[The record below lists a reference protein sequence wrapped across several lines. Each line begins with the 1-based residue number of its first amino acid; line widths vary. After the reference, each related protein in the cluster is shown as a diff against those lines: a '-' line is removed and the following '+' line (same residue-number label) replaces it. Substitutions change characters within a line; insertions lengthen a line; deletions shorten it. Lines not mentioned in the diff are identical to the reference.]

1 MKELPQID
9 VSGKTNL
16 IRTEVVSYE
25 PIELERRR
33 VIFRIFDSTPSE
45 FLLKNL
51 RTRKPNILKE
61 DL

>member
-9 VSGKTNL
+9 VSWKTIL

-25 PIELERRR
+25 PIEVGRRG

-45 FLLKNL
+45 FLSKNSP
-51 RTRKPNILKE
+51 TRKPDILKE

>member
-9 VSGKTNL
+9 VSGKTIL
-16 IRTEVVSYE
+16 IRTEVVSCE

-33 VIFRIFDSTPSE
+33 VIFCIFDSTPSE
-45 FLLKNL
+45 FLLKNSH
-51 RTRKPNILKE
+51 TRKPDILKE

>member
-25 PIELERRR
+25 LIELGRRR
-33 VIFRIFDSTPSE
+33 VIFRIFDSTPSKC
-45 FLLKNL
+45 LLKNS

>member
-9 VSGKTNL
+9 VSWKTNL
-16 IRTEVVSYE
+16 IRTEVVSNE
-25 PIELERRR
+25 PIELGRGR
-33 VIFRIFDSTPSE
+33 VIFRIFDSAPSE

-51 RTRKPNILKE
+51 RARKPNILKE